1 MIKKRNLDNSL
12 IQWIM
17 TQTGLGPGIGEIKY
31 LAPAVSATSQ
41 YRTRAQQDGVDD
53 DDLFTNLAAAYAGI
67 VADRNDIILAF
78 PGTYTAIASQA
89 WNKRA
94 THLLGLGGPN
104 TTGHFRTSSA
114 SDMSNVQIHT
124 VTAQVAE
131 TINVTGG
138 NCQMH
143 NVLIHNEGSHA
154 TNYAALKVNKYG
166 FYGKNLHIRGATG
179 ELAMADKNC
188 ASLYVHTDA
197 DYLMME
203 NCIIGHNTYTYGA
216 RDAALSGVVNFS
228 CGVTAGPQNGIF
240 KDCYFPVRAETST
253 VGAVRWSSTSCAD
266 RDWIFENCLFT
277 NFWSNY
283 AGSLA
288 AVFKMD
294 INPPITSN
302 FILRRSAC
310 IGFDEWVEAGAD
322 HVPVIMG
329 DMSITDSGGG
339 VMRQQTQTVYAGA
352 DR

>member
-17 TQTGLGPGIGEIKY
+17 TQTGLGPGIGELFY
-31 LAPAVSATSQ
+31 VAPAASSSSQFRTQLQSMDIDDNNLDTTLAT
-41 YRTRAQQDGVDD
+41 AEDKCV
-53 DDLFTNLAAAYAGI
+53 AY
-67 VADRNDIILAF
+67 RNDVVLAM
-78 PGTYTAIASQA
+78 PGTYTAVASQSWSKA
-89 WNKRA
+89 H
-94 THLLGLGGPN
+94 THLMGLGGPN
-104 TTGHFRTSSA
+104 VTGHFRTSSA
-114 SDMSNVQIHT
+114 SDMRNVQFHT

-131 TINVTGG
+131 VINVTGG

-154 TNYAALKVNKYG
+154 TNYAALKVNKFG
-166 FYGKNLHIRGATG
+166 FYGKNLHLRGATG

-203 NCIIGHNTYTYGA
+203 RCVIGHNTYTYGA

-240 KDCYFPVRAETST
+240 RDCYFPVRAETTT

-277 NFWSNY
+277 NFWANY
-283 AGSLA
+283 ANDLA

-294 INPPITSN
+294 INPPITSR
-302 FILRRSAC
+302 FILRNCDC
-310 IGFDEWVEAGAD
+310 IGFAEWVEAGAD
-322 HVPVIMG
+322 HVPVVVANMPPY
-329 DMSITDSGGG
+329 DSGA
-339 VMRQQTQTVYAGA
+339 VMRQQTETIYAGA